1 MPKSRSRGTVEVC
14 NAPFLNRQLTNAT
27 CKLIEGVA
35 VIQSTNN
42 IYMCSL
48 SYRSRTECF
57 LFEIVISSEKSH
69 YIFFK
74 RIKYQSIGLET
85 FTRLCYI
92 RFM

>member
-42 IYMCSL
+42 MYMCSL
-48 SYRSRTECF
+48 SYQSRTECF
-57 LFEIVISSEKSH
+57 LFEIVVSSPKPH
-69 YIFFK
+69 YISIK
-74 RIKYQSIGLET
+74 R
-85 FTRLCYI
+85 
-92 RFM
+92 